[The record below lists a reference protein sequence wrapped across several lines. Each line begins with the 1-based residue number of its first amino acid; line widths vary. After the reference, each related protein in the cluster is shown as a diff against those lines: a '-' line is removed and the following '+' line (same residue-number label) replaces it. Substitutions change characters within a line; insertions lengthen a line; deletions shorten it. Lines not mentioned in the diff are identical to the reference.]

1 MHISSSYL
9 LSNVSHS
16 FQTLDVVQVQN
27 MAKKAKNTYRCSKI
41 LLHKKFKLILGQ
53 NGRTQTDLKMTFRV
67 QKHGWQI
74 SK

>member
-41 LLHKKFKLILGQ
+41 SLHKKFELILEQ
-53 NGRTQTDLKMTFRV
+53 NVREQAYL
-67 QKHGWQI
+67 QI
-74 SK
+74 LLDYKKVIFKL

>member
-1 MHISSSYL
+1 M
-9 LSNVSHS
+9 
-16 FQTLDVVQVQN
+16 LDVVQVQN
-27 MAKKAKNTYRCSKI
+27 MAKKAKNTYRCSNI
-41 LLHKKFKLILGQ
+41 SLHKKFKLILGQ